1 MVNTN
6 PGVNPL
12 NHPMVQQ
19 EVDKEDAIDTF
30 IAFLEQDPYADS
42 YTTKLANA
50 LQDIA
55 VKYKELA
62 DDGGIWHEYF
72 ELTLD
77 KFLWDLPK
85 TREEL
90 YEVVR
95 KLTEV
100 DVVHEAAIRGVQV
113 QVVPKSRDQATST
126 SSSTSTSA
134 DAQVDAIAKRI
145 AEYLLA
151 DGNNAGGRKVEGENA
166 TIFRLESDDTPCTIR
181 VYSGDGTGPAILT
194 VKVHKENGAAKPSE
208 LPTCAPSKL
217 STLPTDAEK
226 GLGEH
231 TGISAPRDALSP
243 SLKNASSLYCATSH
257 CPRHSRDQLGLSFGK
272 MVNEEVD
279 KRQEAAD
286 EFATYLTE
294 DTFDLKCDWEREIS
308 IPLKDLAVKYG
319 ELSPCVEGATH
330 SMDWHNY
337 FVMSLKKLLRDLP
350 STTSDLGKALEAL
363 KREEVAADARARG
376 VHIQILPG
384 PPTPSPTPADECI
397 DETPEA
403 PNQQGNNNAN
413 GKRPAENQAEDKVT
427 AATDATEAEAEA
439 QDRPAKRV
447 KHDIEAKNATTS
459 SGFTVETEGSMS
471 LTLRTSDDTSTSIIN
486 LNGHGPAIV
495 TVNVQKKHNTASASA
510 RNNNKEAEKEGAA

>member
-113 QVVPKSRDQATST
+113 QVVPKYRDQATST
-126 SSSTSTSA
+126 PSSTSSSA

-145 AEYLLA
+145 AENLLA

-181 VYSGDGTGPAILT
+181 VYSGDGTTSTVGLIAEGTGPAILT

-208 LPTCAPSKL
+208 LHQCVPPPVDTFCSIPIKPRISSKRTLCNKSCAFISCSLSGCLFWDDTMAVNFPKL
-217 STLPTDAEK
+217 SSGHRSGSNKMVRELTFDERNAFTYFNDLLDGNVDEQFQTE
-226 GLGEH
+226 LEL
-231 TGISAPRDALSP
+231 SDALKNFA
-243 SLKNASSLYCATSH
+243 LKYIELAPELT
-257 CPRHSRDQLGLSFGK
+257 DQCQRWSK
-272 MVNEEVD
+272 Y
-279 KRQEAAD
+279 
-286 EFATYLTE
+286 FA
-294 DTFDLKCDWEREIS
+294 
-308 IPLKDLAVKYG
+308 
-319 ELSPCVEGATH
+319 
-330 SMDWHNY
+330 
-337 FVMSLKKLLRDLP
+337 MSLKKILRHLP
-350 STTSDLGKALEAL
+350 STSTDLDNALAAL
-363 KREEVAADARARG
+363 SREEVAAEARARG
-376 VHIQILPG
+376 VCIQILPESAAAG
-384 PPTPSPTPADECI
+384 NDK
-397 DETPEA
+397 TPEA
-403 PNQQGNNNAN
+403 PALHQNSDQNAN
-413 GKRPAENQAEDKVT
+413 GKRPAENQAKDKVT
-427 AATDATEAEAEA
+427 EAEDEA
-439 QDRPAKRV
+439 HERPAKRV
-447 KHDIEAKNATTS
+447 KHGGEDTTTS
-459 SGFTVETEGSMS
+459 SGFTVKTQGS
-471 LTLRTSDDTSTSIIN
+471 LKFRISDDIGTTTFN
-486 LNGHGPAIV
+486 LNGRSPAIV
-495 TVNVQKKHNTASASA
+495 TVSVQKKDITASASA
-510 RNNNKEAEKEGAA
+510 NGNKEAEKEEAA